1 MNLEMYQKEVLQN
14 YKRSSQITRV
24 LTEDW
29 FNREMYCPCCL
40 NEKVKNFPNNQ
51 KGSDFFCEKCKNE
64 FQLKASKKEFKN
76 KIIDGDYKTM
86 INIISTNNSPN
97 FFLMNYQNNDWVVK
111 NLILIPKFFI
121 NTSMIERKNIS
132 YPKGRTNGW
141 VGCNFLLKRLPNE
154 GRINLIQNEKIID
167 KFKVNAIWKKMFFM
181 NSKRPEFKGWTSD
194 VLKCIEELDYNFE
207 LKDIYKYENYLREL
221 HPNNHNIQAKIRQQL
236 QILRDNKIL
245 NFTGE
250 GKYQRI

>member
-1 MNLEMYQKEVLQN
+1 MLRNIIAVDDFVSSGN
-14 YKRSSQITRV
+14 TIKRI
-24 LTEDW
+24 
-29 FNREMYCPCCL
+29 Y
-40 NEKVKNFPNNQ
+40 
-51 KGSDFFCEKCKNE
+51 EKCKNE